1 MRSSCEHLLNLRK
14 RSLVEHEL
22 LRIEDVVHIDEVGKG
37 GLDAGQVAGGED
49 DVLVGL
55 SGHDQSLAVGV
66 DCAQETGELLG
77 LDLVHLDLVDEKM
90 ASRSNNSTPNRVR
103 TLLFPAFGK
112 FYMKNAHPAKIRYG
126 MPKSWF
132 LDRAEYD
139 FEGHKFYGT
148 KDYDAFLKYLYND
161 YMTLPPKEK
170 RPPHAPVSS
179 FNFNVQS
186 KSVDREKVK

>member
-1 MRSSCEHLLNLRK
+1 MIPVKWAYGR
-14 RSLVEHEL
+14 V
-22 LRIEDVVHIDEVGKG
+22 
-37 GLDAGQVAGGED
+37 
-49 DVLVGL
+49 
-55 SGHDQSLAVGV
+55 
-66 DCAQETGELLG
+66 
-77 LDLVHLDLVDEKM
+77 EKM

-103 TLLFPAFGK
+103 TLLFPTFGK
-112 FYMKNAHPAKIRYG
+112 LYMKNAHPAKIRYG

-148 KDYDAFLKYLYND
+148 KNYDAFLKYVYND

-170 RPPHAPVSS
+170 RTSHAPVSS

>member
-55 SGHDQSLAVGV
+55 RGHDQSLAVGV

-77 LDLVHLDLVDEKM
+77 LDLVHLDLVDDDDVSGLSLGAQNGLQSQTADLLVE
-90 ASRSNNSTPNRVR
+90 RVAVIAGLR
-103 TLLFPAFGK
+103 GKDDAAVRPLRGAGAALAGVAGALLLPGLLAAAGDLSAGQCGLRALTAVGQMILDDVVDDGLVGLDAVIMNPA
-112 FYMKNAHPAKIRYG
+112 
-126 MPKSWF
+126 
-132 LDRAEYD
+132 
-139 FEGHKFYGT
+139 T
-148 KDYDAFLKYLYND
+148 
-161 YMTLPPKEK
+161 
-170 RPPHAPVSS
+170 
-179 FNFNVQS
+179 
-186 KSVDREKVK
+186 